1 MTTVE
6 VPITAEQPGLRAAVS
21 HALQQE
27 KGLPNGSQ
35 QRFEPV
41 ASELV
46 ALHRVD
52 LLLTNHQE
60 TLRFPEDVAE
70 RVKTQALAHTVAG
83 LRLIAQTTDVCDL
96 FTHSG
101 IDFLLYK
108 GIALSLATGRG
119 SAARGAGDVDVLI
132 APHDV
137 PRAHQLLVGEGFV
150 PKIAFVPQPGR
161 LWKFWSY
168 REREVS
174 YHRGGISIDLHWR
187 IAKDPG
193 HSPSTEALLARK
205 THVTVGETILPT
217 LDDGDALCVGA
228 TTAYLDYCQNLRL
241 IVDLVF
247 LSGIPEITLPEDLPE
262 PGRSLVSDMLEFTRQ
277 LLGPDLV
284 PNIPGTIPAD
294 PEGVR
299 YLMGLWD
306 HNSGGSLLAAGPT
319 TGSTEL
325 QGRLDHWMRYGSG
338 LPTALR
344 FVSWAA
350 IAFPDYT
357 PAKPST
363 SLLGALWHRAKQ
375 VLRNDYPYLRERN
388 QAKAVGKA
396 SDGSPPSGTPRSSGL
411 GN

>member
-1 MTTVE
+1 ME
-6 VPITAEQPGLRAAVS
+6 VPSTAAQPALRAAVS
-21 HALQQE
+21 HALRQE
-27 KGLPNGSQ
+27 KGLPAGAWQ
-35 QRFEPV
+35 PFEPV
-41 ASELV
+41 SSELV

-60 TLRFPEDVAE
+60 TLGFPEDIAE

-83 LRLIAQTTDVCDL
+83 LRLINQTTDVCDL
-96 FTHSG
+96 FTHGG

-119 SAARGAGDVDVLI
+119 SATRGAGDVDVLI
-132 APHDV
+132 APRDV
-137 PRAHQLLVGEGFV
+137 PRAHQLLVDEGFI
-150 PKIAFVPQPGR
+150 PKIAFVPKPGP

-168 REREVS
+168 REREAS

-187 IAKDPG
+187 IAKDPR
-193 HSPSTEALLARK
+193 HSPSTDALLARK
-205 THVTVGETILPT
+205 AQVAVGETILPT
-217 LDDGDALCVGA
+217 LDSGDALCVSA
-228 TTAYLDYCQNLRL
+228 ATAYLDYCQNLRL
-241 IVDLVF
+241 IVDMVF
-247 LSGIPEITLPEDLPE
+247 LSGLPGITLRDDLPG
-262 PGRSLVSDMLEFTRQ
+262 PGRALVSDMLEFIRQ

-284 PNIPGTIPAD
+284 PEVPGTIPAD

-299 YLMGLWD
+299 YLTGLWN

-319 TGSTEL
+319 TGATEV

-363 SLLGALWHRAKQ
+363 SLPGALWHRAKQ
-375 VLRNDYPYLRERN
+375 VLSRDYPYLRERN
-388 QAKAVGKA
+388 RA
-396 SDGSPPSGTPRSSGL
+396 SQQPVAGR
-411 GN
+411 

>member
-1 MTTVE
+1 MTVFT
-6 VPITAEQPGLRAAVS
+6 TAAQSALRAAVS
-21 HALQQE
+21 HALRQE
-27 KGLPNGSQ
+27 KGLPSAADQ
-35 QRFEPV
+35 PFEPV
-41 ASELV
+41 ASQLV

-52 LLLTNHQE
+52 LLLTNHQG
-60 TLRFPEDVAE
+60 TLGFPEDIAE
-70 RVKTQALAHTVAG
+70 RIKTQAVAHTVAG
-83 LRLIAQTTDVCDL
+83 LRLIAQTTDVCEL

-132 APHDV
+132 APEDV
-137 PRAHQLLVGEGFV
+137 PGAHQLLVDEGFI
-150 PKIAFVPQPGR
+150 PKIAFVPKPSA

-168 REREVS
+168 REREAS

-187 IAKDPG
+187 IAKDPR
-193 HSPSTEALLARK
+193 HSPQTHALLARK
-205 THVTVGETILPT
+205 TTVAVGETILPT
-217 LDDGDALCVGA
+217 LDNGDALCVAA

-247 LSGIPEITLPEDLPE
+247 LSSLPGIALPEDLPG
-262 PGRSLVSDMLEFTRQ
+262 PGRALVSDMLEFIRQ

-284 PNIPGTIPAD
+284 PEVPGTIPAD
-294 PEGVR
+294 PEGVQ
-299 YLMGLWD
+299 YLMGLWN

-319 TGSTEL
+319 TGSTEV
-325 QGRLDHWMRYGSG
+325 QGRLNHWMRYGSG

-344 FVSWAA
+344 FISWAV

-357 PAKPST
+357 PARPST

-375 VLRNDYPYLRERN
+375 VLTNDYPYLRERN
-388 QAKAVGKA
+388 RAKAAAEG
-396 SDGSPPSGTPRSSGL
+396 
-411 GN
+411 

>member
-1 MTTVE
+1 MDL
-6 VPITAEQPGLRAAVS
+6 PATAAQPALRAAVS

-27 KGLPNGSQ
+27 IGLPNGSQ

-60 TLRFPEDVAE
+60 TLGFPEDVAE
-70 RVKTQALAHTVAG
+70 RVKTRALAHTVAG
-83 LRLIAQTTDVCDL
+83 LQLITQTTAVCDL
-96 FTHSG
+96 FTNSG
-101 IDFLLYK
+101 IAFLLYK

-137 PRAHQLLVGEGFV
+137 PKAHQLLVEEGFI
-150 PKIAFVPQPGR
+150 PKIAFVPQPGP

-168 REREVS
+168 REREAS

-187 IAKDPG
+187 TAKDPR
-193 HSPSTEALLARK
+193 HSPSTDALLARK
-205 THVTVGETILPT
+205 VDVTVGETILPT
-217 LDDGDALCVGA
+217 LASGDALCVAA

-247 LSGIPEITLPEDLPE
+247 LSWLPGVTVPEDLPG
-262 PGRSLVSDMLEFTRQ
+262 PGRALVSDMLEFTRQ
-277 LLGPDLV
+277 LVGHDLV
-284 PNIPGTIPAD
+284 PNIPGTIPANPD
-294 PEGVR
+294 GVR
-299 YLMGLWD
+299 YLTGLWN
-306 HNSGGSLLAAGPT
+306 HNSGGSLLAAGPA
-319 TGSTEL
+319 TGATEA

-344 FVSWAA
+344 FFCWAA
-350 IAFPDYT
+350 IAFPPYT

-375 VLRNDYPYLRERN
+375 VLRNDYPYMRERN

-396 SDGSPPSGTPRSSGL
+396 SDGSPPSGTPRSRGL
-411 GN
+411 GV

>member
-1 MTTVE
+1 MAATRFSRVTERMTTVE
-6 VPITAEQPGLRAAVS
+6 LTNTAGQPALRAAVAQ
-21 HALQQE
+21 ALRQE
-27 KGLPNGSQ
+27 KGLASDAPQ
-35 QRFEPV
+35 PFEPV
-41 ASELV
+41 ASQLV

-60 TLRFPEDVAE
+60 TLGFPEDIAE
-70 RVKTQALAHTVAG
+70 GVKTQALAHTVAG
-83 LRLIAQTTDVCDL
+83 LRLIAQTTQVCDL

-137 PRAHQLLVGEGFV
+137 PRAHQLLVGDGFI
-150 PKIAFVPQPGR
+150 PKMAFAPEPGP

-168 REREVS
+168 REREAT
-174 YHRGGISIDLHWR
+174 YYRGGISVDLHWR
-187 IAKDPG
+187 TAKDPG

-205 THVTVGETILPT
+205 AHVTVGETILPT
-217 LDDGDALCVGA
+217 LDNGDALCVAA

-247 LSGIPEITLPEDLPE
+247 LSGLPGVTLPEDLPG
-262 PGRSLVSDMLEFTRQ
+262 PGRALVSDMLEFTRQ

-284 PNIPGTIPAD
+284 PHVPGTIPAN
-294 PEGVR
+294 PNGLR
-299 YLMGLWD
+299 YLMGLWN

-319 TGSTEL
+319 TGATEV

-344 FVSWAA
+344 FISWAA
-350 IAFPDYT
+350 ISFPDYT
-357 PAKPST
+357 PARPST

-375 VLRNDYPYLRERN
+375 VLTNDYPYLRERSRAS
-388 QAKAVGKA
+388 QESVVG
-396 SDGSPPSGTPRSSGL
+396 R
-411 GN
+411 